1 MGALR
6 PTFLR
11 YSITRRRFIVIRLR
25 IRQCIRYCFA
35 HLEPRRGRHFLSDWG
50 SMSLTGHRPLSGRPL
65 GALRVRGP
73 SRISARPS
81 CARRKNGEEESIR
94 PEDAK
99 GSFSSGQSEVWRQ
112 PCVYIMYIFKIVFNI
127 ISTSDFE
134 FIPYFQRVIY
144 WLKNVALLPET
155 SKH

>member
-25 IRQCIRYCFA
+25 IRQCIHCCFA
-35 HLEPRRGRHFLSDWG
+35 HLEPRRGRHFLSDWD
-50 SMSLTGHRPLSGRPL
+50 SMSLTGHRPLSERPL

-99 GSFSSGQSEVWRQ
+99 GSFSSGQSDDNH
-112 PCVYIMYIFKIVFNI
+112 VYIMYIFKIVFNI

-144 WLKNVALLPET
+144 
-155 SKH
+155 